1 MHILRIVYALLIVQ
15 NDDIL
20 QMKQYAIDDLSRM
33 SDKLSMLKHIL
44 NINERRL
51 IISQSNFL

>member
-20 QMKQYAIDDLSRM
+20 QMKQYAIDNLSRM
-33 SDKLSMLKHIL
+33 SDKLSMLK
-44 NINERRL
+44 
-51 IISQSNFL
+51 

>member
-20 QMKQYAIDDLSRM
+20 QMKQYAIDNLSRM
-33 SDKLSMLKHIL
+33 SDKLSMLKQIL

-51 IISQSNFL
+51 ITSQSNFL